1 MKPIRKNFGS
11 DNVGPISP
19 AILDAM
25 LEANHGAVPSYGGD
39 PWTARLQD
47 VVRTVFEAPD
57 AQVFAV
63 ATGTAANALALS
75 ALVPP
80 FGGVYCDASAHIE
93 NDECGAPEFFT
104 GGAKLLSLPSLDGRL
119 SPSALAAHLEASR
132 AIGVH
137 KSKPTAISITQAT
150 EWGTIYSLEQVR
162 EIGDTARSLGL
173 SLHMDGARFANAL
186 ATLGCTPAA
195 VTWQAGVD
203 VLSLGA
209 TKNGAMAAEA
219 VVFFRP
225 ELAEEFAR
233 RRKRAGHLWSKARY
247 LSAQLI
253 AYLSDDLW
261 LRNAGQANAMATRL
275 ADGLLRLD
283 GVSLLHE
290 VQSNEIFAVLPEP
303 VIGRLEAAGFL
314 FYRWY
319 LPDGAP
325 VVPGASP
332 VRLVTGLDTEAAD
345 VDALLA
351 AAGPGSASSSPGV

>member
-19 AILDAM
+19 AILAAM
-25 LEANHGAVPSYGGD
+25 VAANEGAVPSYGGD
-39 PWTARLQD
+39 PWTAQLQS

-75 ALVPP
+75 AMVPP
-80 FGGVYCDASAHIE
+80 YGGVYCDASAHIE

-104 GGAKLLSLPSLDGRL
+104 GGAKLLTLPSRDGRL
-119 SPSALAAHLEASR
+119 SPAALYAHVEASR

-137 KSKPTAISITQAT
+137 KSKPAAISITQAT

-162 EIGDTARSLGL
+162 AIGSTARDLGL

-186 ATLGCTPAA
+186 ATLGCSPAA
-195 VTWQAGVD
+195 ITWQAGID
-203 VLSLGA
+203 VLVLGA

-219 VVFFRP
+219 IIFFRP
-225 ELAEEFAR
+225 DLADEFAR

-247 LSAQLI
+247 LSAQLV
-253 AYLSDDLW
+253 AYLTDDLW
-261 LRNAGQANAMATRL
+261 LDNARQANAMATRL
-275 ADGLLRLD
+275 AGGLLGLEGAR
-283 GVSLLHE
+283 LLHE
-290 VQSNEIFAVLPEP
+290 VQSNELFAVLPEP
-303 VIGRLEAAGFL
+303 VIARLEAAGFL

-319 LPDGAP
+319 LPPEEP
-325 VVPGASP
+325 VTPGTAA
-332 VRLVTGLDTEAAD
+332 VRLVTGLETDAAD
-345 VDALLA
+345 VDALLT
-351 AAGPGSASSSPGV
+351 AAG

>member
-19 AILDAM
+19 AILDA
-25 LEANHGAVPSYGGD
+25 LVAANQGTVPSYGGD
-39 PWTARLQD
+39 PWTARLQE
-47 VVRTVFEAPD
+47 VVRDAFEAPE
-57 AQVFAV
+57 AEVFAV

-80 FGGVYCDASAHIE
+80 YGGVYCDQSAHIE

-104 GGAKLLSLPSLDGRL
+104 GGAKLLTLPSLDGKL
-119 SPSALAAHLEASR
+119 SPAVLRANLQASR

-137 KSKPTAISITQAT
+137 KSRPTAISITQAT
-150 EWGTIYSLEQVR
+150 EWGTTYSLEQVR
-162 EIGDTARSLGL
+162 EIGDTARELGL

-186 ATLGCTPAA
+186 VTLGCTPAD
-195 VTWQAGVD
+195 VTWRAGVD

-225 ELAEEFAR
+225 GLSEEFAR

-247 LSAQLI
+247 LSAQLV
-253 AYLSDDLW
+253 AYLQDGLW
-261 LRNAGQANAMATRL
+261 LDNARQANAMATRL
-275 ADGLLRLD
+275 ADGLLRLE
-283 GVSLLHE
+283 GASLLHP
-290 VQSNEIFAVLPEP
+290 VQSNEVFAVLPEP
-303 VIGRLEAAGFL
+303 VIARLEVQGFL

-319 LPDGAP
+319 LPQGLEVD
-325 VVPGASP
+325 PGRLP
-332 VRLVTGLDTEAAD
+332 IRLVTGLDTEAAD

-351 AAGPGSASSSPGV
+351 AAG

>member
-19 AILDAM
+19 AILAAM
-25 LEANHGAVPSYGGD
+25 VAANEGAVPSYGGD
-39 PWTARLQD
+39 PWTAQLQS

-75 ALVPP
+75 AMVPP
-80 FGGVYCDASAHIE
+80 YGGVYCDASAHIE

-104 GGAKLLSLPSLDGRL
+104 GGAKLLTLPSRDGRL
-119 SPSALAAHLEASR
+119 SPAALYAHVEASR

-137 KSKPTAISITQAT
+137 KSKPAAISITQAT

-162 EIGDTARSLGL
+162 AIGSTARDLGL

-186 ATLGCTPAA
+186 ATLGCSPAA
-195 VTWQAGVD
+195 ITWQAGID
-203 VLSLGA
+203 VLVLGA

-219 VVFFRP
+219 IIFFRP
-225 ELAEEFAR
+225 DLADEFAR

-247 LSAQLI
+247 LSAQLV
-253 AYLSDDLW
+253 AYLTDDLW
-261 LRNAGQANAMATRL
+261 LDNARQANAMATRL
-275 ADGLLRLD
+275 AGGLLGLEGAR
-283 GVSLLHE
+283 LLHE
-290 VQSNEIFAVLPEP
+290 VQSNELFAVLPEP
-303 VIGRLEAAGFL
+303 VIARLEAAGFL

-319 LPDGAP
+319 LPPEEP
-325 VVPGASP
+325 VIPGTVA
-332 VRLVTGLDTEAAD
+332 VRLVTGLETDAAD

-351 AAGPGSASSSPGV
+351 AAG

>member
-19 AILDAM
+19 AILAAI
-25 LEANHGAVPSYGGD
+25 LAANDGAVPSYGGD
-39 PWTARLQD
+39 PWTAQLQS

-63 ATGTAANALALS
+63 ATGTAANSLALS

-80 FGGVYCDASAHIE
+80 YGGVYCDATAHIE
-93 NDECGAPEFFT
+93 TDECGAPEFFT
-104 GGAKLLSLPSLDGRL
+104 GGAKLLTLPSRDGRL
-119 SPSALAAHLEASR
+119 SPEALAAHLEASR

-150 EWGTIYSLEQVR
+150 EWGTIYSLDQVR
-162 EIGDTARSLGL
+162 AIGDAARALKL
-173 SLHMDGARFANAL
+173 FLHMDGARFANAL
-186 ATLGCTPAA
+186 ATLGCSPAA
-195 VTWQAGVD
+195 ITWQAGVD
-203 VLSLGA
+203 VLVLGA

-219 VVFFRP
+219 VIFFRP

-233 RRKRAGHLWSKARY
+233 RRKRAGHLWSKSRF

-261 LRNAGQANAMATRL
+261 LTSARQANEMATRL
-275 ADGLLRLD
+275 ANGLLDLD
-283 GVSLLHE
+283 GVRLLHE
-290 VQSNEIFAVLPEP
+290 VQSNEVFAVLPEP
-303 VIGRLEAAGFL
+303 VIARLEAAGFI

-319 LPDGAP
+319 LPPDVP
-325 VVPGASP
+325 VLPGTAP

-351 AAGPGSASSSPGV
+351 AAI

>member
-19 AILDAM
+19 AILAAM
-25 LEANHGAVPSYGGD
+25 VAANEGAVPSYGGD
-39 PWTARLQD
+39 PWTAQLQS

-75 ALVPP
+75 AMVPP
-80 FGGVYCDASAHIE
+80 YGGVYCDASAHIE

-104 GGAKLLSLPSLDGRL
+104 GGAKLLTLPSRDGRL
-119 SPSALAAHLEASR
+119 SPAALYAHVEASR

-137 KSKPTAISITQAT
+137 KSKPAAISITQAT

-162 EIGDTARSLGL
+162 AIGSTARDLGL

-186 ATLGCTPAA
+186 ATLGCSPAA
-195 VTWQAGVD
+195 ITWQAGID
-203 VLSLGA
+203 VLVLGA

-219 VVFFRP
+219 IIFFRP
-225 ELAEEFAR
+225 DLADEFAR

-247 LSAQLI
+247 LSAQLV
-253 AYLSDDLW
+253 AYLTDDLW
-261 LRNAGQANAMATRL
+261 LDNARQANAMATRL
-275 ADGLLRLD
+275 AGGLLGLEGAR
-283 GVSLLHE
+283 LLHE
-290 VQSNEIFAVLPEP
+290 VQSNELFAVLPEP
-303 VIGRLEAAGFL
+303 VIARLEAAGFL

-319 LPDGAP
+319 LPPEEP
-325 VVPGASP
+325 VTPGTAA
-332 VRLVTGLDTEAAD
+332 VRLVTGLETDAAD

-351 AAGPGSASSSPGV
+351 AAG

>member
-19 AILDAM
+19 AILAA
-25 LEANHGAVPSYGGD
+25 LVAANEGAVPSYGGD
-39 PWTARLQD
+39 PWTAQLQA
-47 VVRTVFEAPD
+47 VVRAVFEAPE

-75 ALVPP
+75 AMVPP
-80 FGGVYCDASAHIE
+80 YGGVYCDASAHIE

-104 GGAKLLSLPSLDGRL
+104 GGAKLLTLPSRDGRL
-119 SPSALAAHLEASR
+119 SPAALYAHVEASR

-137 KSKPTAISITQAT
+137 KSRPTAISITQAT

-162 EIGDTARSLGL
+162 AIGSTARDLGL

-186 ATLGCTPAA
+186 ATLGCSPAA
-195 VTWQAGVD
+195 ITWQAGID
-203 VLSLGA
+203 VLVLGA

-219 VVFFRP
+219 IIFFQP
-225 ELAEEFAR
+225 DLADEFAR

-247 LSAQLI
+247 LSVQLI
-253 AYLSDDLW
+253 AYLTDDLW
-261 LRNAGQANAMATRL
+261 LRNARQANAMATRL
-275 ADGLLRLD
+275 AGGLLGLD
-283 GVSLLHE
+283 GARLLHE
-290 VQSNEIFAVLPEP
+290 VQSNEVFAVLPEP
-303 VIGRLEAAGFL
+303 VIVRLEAAGFL

-319 LPDGAP
+319 LPPDEP
-325 VVPGASP
+325 VTPGTAA
-332 VRLVTGLDTEAAD
+332 VRLVTGLETEAAD

-351 AAGPGSASSSPGV
+351 AAG

>member
-19 AILDAM
+19 AILAAM
-25 LEANHGAVPSYGGD
+25 VAANEGAVPSYGGD
-39 PWTARLQD
+39 PWTAQLQS

-75 ALVPP
+75 AMVPP
-80 FGGVYCDASAHIE
+80 YGGVYCDASAHIE

-104 GGAKLLSLPSLDGRL
+104 GGAKLLTLPSRDGRL
-119 SPSALAAHLEASR
+119 SPAALYAHVEASR

-137 KSKPTAISITQAT
+137 KSKPAAISITQAT

-162 EIGDTARSLGL
+162 AIGSTARDLGL

-186 ATLGCTPAA
+186 ATLGCSPAA
-195 VTWQAGVD
+195 ITWQAGID
-203 VLSLGA
+203 VLVLGA

-219 VVFFRP
+219 IIFFRP
-225 ELAEEFAR
+225 DLADEFAR

-247 LSAQLI
+247 LSAQLV
-253 AYLSDDLW
+253 AYLTDDLW
-261 LRNAGQANAMATRL
+261 LDNARQANAMATRL
-275 ADGLLRLD
+275 AGGLLGLEGAR
-283 GVSLLHE
+283 LLHE
-290 VQSNEIFAVLPEP
+290 VQSNELFAVLPEP
-303 VIGRLEAAGFL
+303 VIARLEAAGFL

-319 LPDGAP
+319 LPPEEP
-325 VVPGASP
+325 VIPGTAA
-332 VRLVTGLDTEAAD
+332 VRLVTGLETDAAD

-351 AAGPGSASSSPGV
+351 AAG

>member
-19 AILDAM
+19 AILDA
-25 LEANHGAVPSYGGD
+25 LNAANAGAVPSYGGD
-39 PWTARLQD
+39 QWTAQLQE
-47 VVRTVFEAPD
+47 VVRTTFEAPD
-57 AQVFAV
+57 AEVFAV

-80 FGGVYCDASAHIE
+80 YGGVYCDASSHIE

-104 GGAKLLSLPSLDGRL
+104 GGAKLLTLPSLDGKL
-119 SPSALAAHLEASR
+119 SPAALRASLEASR

-137 KSKPTAISITQAT
+137 KSRPTAISITQAT
-150 EWGTIYSLEQVR
+150 EWGTAYSLEQVR
-162 EIGDTARSLGL
+162 AVGDAARSLSL

-186 ATLGCTPAA
+186 ATLGCTPADT
-195 VTWQAGVD
+195 TWRAGVD

-225 ELAEEFAR
+225 ELADEFAR

-247 LSAQLI
+247 LSAQLV

-261 LRNAGQANAMATRL
+261 LANARQANAMATRL
-275 ADGLLRLD
+275 AEGLLQLD
-283 GVSLLHE
+283 GASLLHP
-290 VQSNEIFAVLPEP
+290 VQSNEVFVSLPEP
-303 VIGRLEAAGFL
+303 VVARLEAQGFL
-314 FYRWY
+314 FYRWH
-319 LPDGAP
+319 LPQGLDMVAGRLP
-325 VVPGASP
+325 I
-332 VRLVTGLDTEAAD
+332 RLVAGFDTQACD
-345 VDALLA
+345 VDALLQ
-351 AAGPGSASSSPGV
+351 AAG